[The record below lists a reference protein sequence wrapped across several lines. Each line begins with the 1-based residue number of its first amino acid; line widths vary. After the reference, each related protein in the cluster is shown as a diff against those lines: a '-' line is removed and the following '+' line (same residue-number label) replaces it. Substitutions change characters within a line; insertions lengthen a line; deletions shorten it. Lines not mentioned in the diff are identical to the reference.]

1 VFQDNLKY
9 AFDLE
14 LPKEV
19 QEQVSKIQQA
29 REVHNIPSQL
39 YGQESSASSSK
50 KVDDLAMAAPR
61 QIVVGY
67 MDIDP
72 QQAAEKN
79 SSRMRGQRTHWV
91 A

>member
-1 VFQDNLKY
+1 MKY

-14 LPKEV
+14 LPKEM

-39 YGQESSASSSK
+39 PFQPQYGQESSSSSSK
-50 KVDDLAMAAPR
+50 KVEDLAMAAPR